1 MSTVDSHQPGVV
13 ARILALPI
21 RGWRLVSRFLPP
33 RCRYYPSCSAYALEA
48 LERHGASRGS
58 WLAVRR
64 VSRCHPWH
72 EGGIDPVP
80 EPNVRSSSALN
91 GARLAKAPDGHI

>member
-1 MSTVDSHQPGVV
+1 MSTSRPSIA

-21 RGWRLVSRFLPP
+21 RAWRLVSRHLPP

-48 LERHGASRGS
+48 LEKHGAVRGS
-58 WLAVRR
+58 WIATKR

-72 EGGIDPVP
+72 EGGLDPVP
-80 EPNVRSSSALN
+80 DPNVRSYSAPL
-91 GARLAKAPDGHI
+91 GARPSEGS

>member
-1 MSTVDSHQPGVV
+1 MTTPRPGIV

-21 RGWRLVSRFLPP
+21 RAWRLVSHYLPP

-48 LERHGASRGS
+48 LEKHGAVRGS
-58 WLAVRR
+58 WLAAKR

-80 EPNVRSSSALN
+80 DPNVRSSSAPV
-91 GARLAKAPDGHI
+91 GARLTEGT